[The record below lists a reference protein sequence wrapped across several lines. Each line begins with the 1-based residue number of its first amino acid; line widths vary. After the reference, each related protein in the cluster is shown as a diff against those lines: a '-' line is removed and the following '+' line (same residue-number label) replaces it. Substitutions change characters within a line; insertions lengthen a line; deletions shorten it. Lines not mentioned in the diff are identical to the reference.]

1 MRGDASCLFCQQS
14 QRLAQHRDTRGPR
27 ALAHIQLKKGCG
39 RATIKMAIHTLAR
52 YVAQQMVLV
61 VLIIFQGFFHDQ

>member
-14 QRLAQHRDTRGPR
+14 QHLAQHRDARGPG
-27 ALAHIQLKKGCG
+27 APTHVQSKKGCG
-39 RATIKMAIHTLAR
+39 RATIKMAIHTPAR

-61 VLIIFQGFFHDQ
+61 VLIIYQGFFHDQ